1 VSDTH
6 RRSWLFQLRERGVIR
21 VAASYAVIAWLL
33 LQIADVT
40 FEPLGLP
47 RWAMPALIVTAALGF
62 PVAVLLAWFLELGDH
77 GITRDAAAP
86 DSPRPRVH
94 GLRRYA
100 DVTVIGVLLA
110 TVAVLLVKQSDLGRP
125 PPPDKPSV
133 AVLPFDNLSGDP
145 EQQYFSDG
153 LAEEVLDRLGQV
165 PGLLVVSRSS
175 SFSFRDRKLD
185 VRTIAERLGV
195 AAVLEGAVRR
205 DEQRLKLNAK
215 LVDGKTGYQLW
226 SGSFDREVHDV
237 FAVQAELAQAVI
249 EAIVPL
255 ARGDD
260 PAAISAAISA
270 TPPTTSLSA
279 YDLYLL
285 GRASQTQRGP
295 MGSAGLQRS
304 VGHFRQALKADPK
317 FARAQAALANSLVLL
332 IDLPEP
338 GQPAGE
344 SLRRAEAAVY
354 QALALDPNSSDAQ
367 VAYANLLR
375 YTGRAGAEDA
385 YKRALELNPNN
396 SEGWHGYA
404 VFLGN
409 KAGRHDESAAAVRRA
424 LELDPRSAVTWA
436 NYLNSVG
443 RPGSQAYRDAV
454 DRAVVALADI
464 SDALQSFGFDA
475 ALNGYPEEA
484 MKFLRAAEA
493 SGVSSAA
500 APEDSLLHR
509 ALALRNVDPDGVT
522 RELEAALAADRK
534 LLGQP
539 FAFLLIDVIGVQ
551 GDEARLRELFAE
563 LGTVRGADD
572 QQLNLR
578 MAFWYS
584 VFGDHDEAAG
594 ALAKA
599 EPVPESPSIGGLG
612 ASIEFFQAL
621 PAMLRVYRATGRGS
635 QADDLANRYL
645 AKWRAAYAQDREATN
660 WSLVDLAALAANEG
674 HRDEAIDVLEQMMRL
689 YHLPPG
695 FRPVLPWFRGL
706 EGEPRYDAIVRERA
720 ARIERSRS
728 ALLALEQASGMGAPA
743 GP

>member
-6 RRSWLFQLRERGVIR
+6 RPGWLHQLGDRGVIR

-47 RWAMPALIVTAALGF
+47 KWAMPALIVTAALGF

-77 GITRDAAAP
+77 GITRDSAAP
-86 DSPRPRVH
+86 EVSRPRVH

-100 DVTVIGVLLA
+100 DVAVIGVLLA
-110 TVAVLLVKQSDLGRP
+110 TVAVLLVRQSDFGRP
-125 PPPDKPSV
+125 PPPEKPSV

-205 DEQRLKLNAK
+205 DGERLKLNAK
-215 LVDGKTGYQLW
+215 LVDGRTGYQLW

-255 ARGDD
+255 ARGD
-260 PAAISAAISA
+260 PMAATSA
-270 TPPTTSLSA
+270 TPPTTSLSG

-285 GRASQTQRGP
+285 GRAAQTQRGP
-295 MGSAGLQRS
+295 MGTAGLQRS
-304 VGHFRQALKADPK
+304 VGYFRQALEADPK

-332 IDLPEP
+332 IDPFEP
-338 GQPAGE
+338 GQPAGA

-375 YTGRAGAEDA
+375 QTDRDGAEDA
-385 YKRALELNPNN
+385 YRRALELNPNN

-404 VFLGN
+404 VFLSN
-409 KAGRHDESAAAVRRA
+409 RAGRYDESDAAMRRA

-436 NYLNSVG
+436 NYLQRAG
-443 RPGSQAYRDAV
+443 RPGSKDYRNAV
-454 DRAVVALADI
+454 DRAVVALADVP
-464 SDALQSFGFDA
+464 DALRSFGFEA
-475 ALNGYPEEA
+475 AMAGYPEEA
-484 MKFLRAAEA
+484 LKFLQAAQV
-493 SGVSSAA
+493 SGAPSAV
-500 APEDSLLHR
+500 PPDESLMDQAFTWRH
-509 ALALRNVDPDGVT
+509 VDPDRVT
-522 RELEAALAADRK
+522 REMEAAFAADPE
-534 LLGQP
+534 LLGKP
-539 FAFLLIDVIGVQ
+539 IAFLLIDVHGGQ
-551 GDEARLRELFAE
+551 GHEARLRELFAE
-563 LGTVRGADD
+563 LARVRGSDD
-572 QQLNLR
+572 EELNLR

-584 VFGDHDEAAG
+584 VFGHYDEAAE
-594 ALAKA
+594 ALKRA
-599 EPVPESPSIGGLG
+599 EPVPEIPAIGGLG
-612 ASIEFFQAL
+612 SGIVIFQAL
-621 PAMLRVYRATGRGS
+621 PAMLRVYRATGRDA
-635 QADDLANRYL
+635 QADELAERYL
-645 AKWRAAYAQDREATN
+645 AKWRSDRERDPEGTTWN
-660 WSLVDLAALAANEG
+660 LVDLAALAANEG
-674 HRDEAIDVLEQMMRL
+674 LRDEAISVLEQAMRVS
-689 YHLPPG
+689 HLPRL
-695 FRPVLPWFRGL
+695 FRPTLPWFRSLQGDS
-706 EGEPRYDAIVRERA
+706 RYDALLRERA
-720 ARIERSRS
+720 ARLERSRA
-728 ALLALEQASGMGAPA
+728 ALLAMEQALRTGVPA